1 MALETTYA
9 YDFPDLFKRNMID
22 IWNEHRARF
31 PNSVHPPDSEIC
43 TNQVNKLKLTRIF
56 GAFGPIMFALRV
68 WVGFRASRRG
78 ETGTPT
84 S

>member
-43 TNQVNKLKLTRIF
+43 TNQVNKLKLMF
-56 GAFGPIMFALRV
+56 G
-68 WVGFRASRRG
+68 
-78 ETGTPT
+78 
-84 S
+84 